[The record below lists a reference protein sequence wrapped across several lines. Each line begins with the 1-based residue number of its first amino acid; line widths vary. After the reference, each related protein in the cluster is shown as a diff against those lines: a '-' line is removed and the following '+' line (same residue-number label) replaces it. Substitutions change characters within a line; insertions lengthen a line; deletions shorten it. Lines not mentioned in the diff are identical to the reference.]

1 MASDMTDNDPK
12 ERQDVPGEAPIS
24 PAPVMDA
31 GHPQAVMLPVHGR
44 MLHLRDYL
52 KIVSKRRWMVG
63 TVFLMVSVG
72 TAIYNYTTTSVYAA
86 RVKLLIEAGEPNYI
100 SFREVVETK
109 TTLDY
114 YQTQYDLLKSRSL
127 ALKTIKTLKLD
138 NGLPSANNR
147 SLKSYIYLPLNWV
160 ADLFTKKET
169 VSTAPQ
175 TPIAEEASQDAGAID
190 SLLSALTVSPV
201 RNSRIVNLV
210 VESPD
215 PQLAMQVA
223 NAHARGFIEQN
234 TEFKFTTAK
243 EATDWLSDRL
253 AEQKKLV
260 EDAEAALQRYR
271 EQHDVIPTEDSDNI
285 VVQKLSQLNSSLTE
299 AKTNRLTKEAYY
311 TQLKAVQNDPS
322 ALDSFP
328 DVLKNT
334 AIQSKRDQLA
344 TLRRQEQDMVQVR
357 QLGPVHPDLVK
368 VRNDIA
374 GLDRQLQMD
383 IANVVRLV
391 KADYDGALAQ
401 ERNLMDALETQK
413 RDVLSMSREGI
424 PFGVL
429 KREAESTRAIY
440 QKLLE
445 QAKQTGVSNQLRTT
459 NVRVVDFAE
468 LPRSPARPDRRG
480 NMATGLLA
488 GLALGLVMALFFEY
502 FDNRIKTPEE
512 LTADLGL
519 PSLGLLPL
527 VRKTDTVTG
536 YPLLSDA
543 SSAKLKEAFRT
554 LRANVVFSSAEPGS
568 RSLVITST
576 GPSEGKTLVASNL
589 AIALAEADLRV
600 LLVDADMRRPKQ
612 HDVFGLKREP
622 GLSDLLVGGAKASEA
637 VRKTSTANLWVL
649 PAGRIPPN
657 PAELMGS
664 ARFDEF
670 FRSLKDHFDW
680 VLIDT
685 PPVMAVSDASV
696 VAHKVTG
703 VLFVVGAEMVSK
715 HAAATALAQL
725 KNGRAKLIGGVLNRV
740 DIDRNPY
747 YYSQYYRKEYSDY
760 YTRSA
765 SS

>member
-1 MASDMTDNDPK
+1 MASDMTDNDPR
-12 ERQDVPGEAPIS
+12 ERPDVPSEAPS
-24 PAPVMDA
+24 GAAPVMDA
-31 GHPQAVMLPVHGR
+31 GYPPPVMLPVRGR
-44 MLHLRDYL
+44 TPHLRHYV
-52 KIVSKRRWMVG
+52 KIVLKRRWMVG
-63 TVFLMVSVG
+63 TLFLAVSVG
-72 TAIYNYTTTSVYAA
+72 TGIYNYTATSVYAA

-100 SFREVVETK
+100 SFREVVEEK
-109 TTLDY
+109 KGLDY

-138 NGLPSANNR
+138 NGLPAANNR
-147 SLKSYIYLPLNWV
+147 SLMSYVYLPLNWV
-160 ADLFTKKET
+160 ADLFTKKEN
-169 VSTAPQ
+169 VSPAPQ
-175 TPIAEEASQDAGAID
+175 TPVAAEASRDARAID

-210 VESPD
+210 VESLD

-243 EATDWLSDRL
+243 EATDWLGDRL

-271 EQHDVIPTEDSDNI
+271 EQHDVIPAEDSDNI
-285 VVQKLSQLNSSLTE
+285 VVQKLTQLNSSLTE

-311 TQLKAVQNDPS
+311 TQLQAVQNDPS

-344 TLRRQEQDMVQVR
+344 TLRRQEQDMAQVR

-368 VRNDIA
+368 VRKDIA
-374 GLDRQLQMD
+374 DLDRQLQMD

-459 NVRVVDFAE
+459 NVRVVDLAE

-502 FDNRIKTPEE
+502 LDDRIKTPEE
-512 LTADLGL
+512 LTDELGL

-527 VRKTDTVTG
+527 VRKTDTVSG

-543 SSAKLKEAFRT
+543 SSTKLKEAFRT
-554 LRANVVFSSAEPGS
+554 LRTNVIFSSAEPGS

-589 AIALAEADLRV
+589 AIALAEAGLKV
-600 LLVDADMRRPKQ
+600 LLIDADMRRPKQ

-622 GLSDLLVGGAKASEA
+622 GLSDLLVGSAKASEA

-670 FRSLKDHFDW
+670 FRSLKEHFDW

-685 PPVMAVSDASV
+685 PPVMVVSDASV

-703 VLFVVGAEMVSK
+703 VVFVVGAEMVSK
-715 HAAATALAQL
+715 SAAATALAQL
-725 KNGRAKLIGGVLNRV
+725 ENGRARVIGGVLNRV

-760 YTRSA
+760 YTKSA
-765 SS
+765 S